1 MAFLFKRPQ
10 SPYWHAGF
18 LDLHGKRRNRS
29 TGSANRKEAQKI
41 ADAYEDA
48 AKKRRTIKQV
58 REVITELHEEIT
70 GEALA
75 SQSFR
80 VFAESWLVRK
90 APEVSPA
97 TLVFYKN
104 AVGKFT
110 RFLGDKADAEMTAIT
125 ADDVMRFRNH
135 ESKAL
140 APKTVNHDLKC
151 LRMLFNIARR
161 DRIISEDPTE
171 FVNTTKKGQSKPRR
185 PFTIPELQAVLSV
198 ADEEWESMIRF
209 GLYTGQ
215 RLGDLAMLTW
225 ENVDL
230 LRGEIRLVTRKTS
243 KTLVLPIPS
252 ALRAHLEARPVC
264 DNIEAPIHPRSF
276 LIVKKHGKSG
286 NLSNQFAD
294 LLAQAGLRKKQPHRK
309 TTEGGVGRGVG
320 SATGGLSFHCLRHT
334 AVTLMKEAGVPEA
347 VVMEL
352 VGHDSEQMSA
362 HYTHVGREALERAA
376 ATLPTV

>member
-1 MAFLFKRPQ
+1 
-10 SPYWHAGF
+10 
-18 LDLHGKRRNRS
+18 
-29 TGSANRKEAQKI
+29 
-41 ADAYEDA
+41 
-48 AKKRRTIKQV
+48 
-58 REVITELHEEIT
+58 
-70 GEALA
+70 
-75 SQSFR
+75 
-80 VFAESWLVRK
+80 
-90 APEVSPA
+90 
-97 TLVFYKN
+97 
-104 AVGKFT
+104 
-110 RFLGDKADAEMTAIT
+110 
-125 ADDVMRFRNH
+125 
-135 ESKAL
+135 
-140 APKTVNHDLKC
+140 
-151 LRMLFNIARR
+151 
-161 DRIISEDPTE
+161 
-171 FVNTTKKGQSKPRR
+171 
-185 PFTIPELQAVLSV
+185 
-198 ADEEWESMIRF
+198 
-209 GLYTGQ
+209 
-215 RLGDLAMLTW
+215 LGDLAMLTW

>member
-1 MAFLFKRPQ
+1 MAFLWKHPECKFYIAR
-10 SPYWHAGF
+10 F
-18 LDLHGKRRNRS
+18 TDLEGKRRNRS
-29 TGSANRKEAQKI
+29 TRSTNRKEAQKI
-41 ADAYEDA
+41 ADAFEDA
-48 AKKRRTIKQV
+48 AKKRRTAKQV
-58 REVITELHEEIT
+58 REVISELHKEIT
-70 GEALA
+70 GEELS

-80 VFAESWLVRK
+80 VFAESWLVRN
-90 APEVSPA
+90 ALEVSPA
-97 TLVFYKN
+97 TLVFYKK

-110 RFLGDKADAEMTAIT
+110 RFLGVKADAEMTAIT
-125 ADDVMRFRNH
+125 ADDIMRFRNH
-135 ESKAL
+135 ESKTL

-151 LRMLFNIARR
+151 LRMLFNFARR

-171 FVNTTKKGQSKPRR
+171 FVNTTKKGQSKARR

-198 ADEEWESMIRF
+198 ADEEWRSMIRF

-225 ENVDL
+225 QNVDL
-230 LRGEIRLVTRKTS
+230 LRGEIRLVTRKTG
-243 KTLVLPIPS
+243 KTLVLPIAS
-252 ALRAHLEARPVC
+252 ALSAHLEARPAG

-276 LIVKKHGKSG
+276 LIVNKQGKSG

-309 TTEGGVGRGVG
+309 TTDSGVGSGVG

-362 HYTHVGREALERAA
+362 HYTHVGREALEKAA
-376 ATLPTV
+376 AILPTV